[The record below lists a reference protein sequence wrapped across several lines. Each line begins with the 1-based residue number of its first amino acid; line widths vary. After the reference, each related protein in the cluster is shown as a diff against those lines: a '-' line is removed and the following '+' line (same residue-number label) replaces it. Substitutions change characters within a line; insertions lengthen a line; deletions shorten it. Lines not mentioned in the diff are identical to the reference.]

1 MSSPRRQCPPDVLRE
16 LVGDPHWRIRW
27 STPDHPQADIGVK
40 RAIVASPDST
50 LRRLLAELDDI
61 EPEITYLLTED
72 DASEVK
78 AGLAAHTAL
87 PGVLAALA
95 TDPDAK
101 VRAGAAQNPRTTPE
115 QRRALA
121 RDRAALVRANLL
133 KFVELDDE
141 ELRLL
146 AHDRSINVRWW
157 LASWPTTPDHIL
169 EILARDPHP
178 DVANQAAAEW
188 ARR

>member
-1 MSSPRRQCPPDVLRE
+1 
-16 LVGDPHWRIRW
+16 
-27 STPDHPQADIGVK
+27 
-40 RAIVASPDST
+40 
-50 LRRLLAELDDI
+50 
-61 EPEITYLLTED
+61 EPEITYLLMED
-72 DASEVK
+72 DTTEVK
-78 AGLAAHTAL
+78 EALAAHTAL

-115 QRRALA
+115 QRGALA

-133 KFVELDDE
+133 KFAELDAE

-157 LASWPTTPDHIL
+157 RASWPTTPDHIL
-169 EILARDPHP
+169 ETRARAPHP
-178 DVANQAAAEW
+178 DVATQAAAAW
-188 ARR
+188 APRGMRETASARVGTLLFGRGNRRAF